1 MVDSKMLCLRVVFS
15 PKAALDV
22 TLYTSYLGDFHD
34 EDLGFSELEYYLEH

>member
-1 MVDSKMLCLRVVFS
+1 MLYSLPVENISS

-34 EDLGFSELEYYLEH
+34 DDLGFSKLEYYLER